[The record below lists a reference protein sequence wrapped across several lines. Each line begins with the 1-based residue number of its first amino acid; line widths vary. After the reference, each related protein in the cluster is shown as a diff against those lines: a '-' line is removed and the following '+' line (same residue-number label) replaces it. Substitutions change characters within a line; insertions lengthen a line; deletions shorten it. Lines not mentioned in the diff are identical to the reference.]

1 MVQGHWRNRDG
12 SHQQLVRNFMI
23 SYIAIPLGHTPFV
36 RAILSELAVGGV
48 ASRPAAL
55 KTVPDVVPAGPLTAG
70 WMRQLVRVNAH
81 DRSGDFRAFG

>member
-1 MVQGHWRNRDG
+1 MIQLYCHTFRTHAVRESNTIGIG
-12 SHQQLVRNFMI
+12 S
-23 SYIAIPLGHTPFV
+23 
-36 RAILSELAVGGV
+36 GGV
-48 ASRPAAL
+48 ASKPAAL